1 MLIKI
6 VLLVLGLI
14 FICSISFSL
23 IYFVLSNRKQI
34 DNDYELG
41 KMKQTENYFSIL
53 QMEMQKSYQI
63 IYKNSIF
70 TYSYEGYR
78 LDESEYNNALK
89 DFNNLVLKLLG
100 PGLQRNLIDFFG
112 DYETLVLNIS
122 EYFNDR
128 YENDELRET
137 SMNNLMEQDNAS

>member
-6 VLLVLGLI
+6 VLLVLGSI
-14 FICSISFSL
+14 FVCSISFSL

-34 DNDYELG
+34 NNDYELG